1 MEEQTLKIS
10 KIKDGTVIDH
20 IPPGKALKVL
30 SILRIDEK
38 DGNSISI
45 GIRVMSK
52 RLGQKDVIK
61 IENRDLEKFEV
72 DKISLIAPDA
82 TISIVKNYEITEKFS
97 VDLPQRLVGIVK
109 CSNTNCITNTKEPVV
124 GEFTLL
130 SKHPLQI
137 RCNYCERTMNE
148 KEATASLF

>member
-1 MEEQTLKIS
+1 MDEQTLKIS

-30 SILRIDEK
+30 SILKIEEK

-45 GIRVMSK
+45 GIRVSSK
-52 RLGQKDVIK
+52 RLGLKDVIK

-109 CSNTNCITNTKEPVV
+109 CSNSNCITNMKEPVL

-130 SKHPLQI
+130 SKKPLLL
-137 RCNYCERTMNE
+137 RCNFCERTMTE